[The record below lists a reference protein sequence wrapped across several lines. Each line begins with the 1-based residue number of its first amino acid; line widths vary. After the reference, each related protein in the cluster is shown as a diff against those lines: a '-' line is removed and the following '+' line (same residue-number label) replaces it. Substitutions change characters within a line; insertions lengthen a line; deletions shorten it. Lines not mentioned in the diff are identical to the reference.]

1 MGMFSRISD
10 IVQSNI
16 NAMLDKAE
24 DPEKVIRLI
33 IQEMEETLVEIR
45 SVAAKN
51 LAEQKML
58 DRKIADVESKATEWG
73 KKAELAVTKE
83 RDDLARAALSEKHA
97 TEQALAELVQQK
109 AQLAELIGSIQDDTA
124 RLQAKLSEAR
134 SKQKSLATRKQNSVV
149 RLHAKQSVNSDA
161 ITKAMA
167 RFEHYETRVET
178 LEAQVDA
185 FDIVPSSQQLAQ
197 DFAALE
203 KDESVESALAQLK
216 AKLNAKTAAPEPAKS
231 SKKANQKSAQAA

>member
-10 IVQSNI
+10 IVQANI

-51 LAEQKML
+51 LAEQKQL
-58 DRKIADVESKATEWG
+58 DRKIAEYTKQAINWQQKAQ
-73 KKAELAVTKE
+73 LAVDKN
-83 RDDLARAALSEKHA
+83 RDDLARAALTEKHN
-97 TEQALAELVQQK
+97 AEAKVSELQQQK
-109 AQLAELIGSIQDDTA
+109 AQLDEVIASIQADTG

-134 SKQKSLATRKQNSVV
+134 TKQKSLVVRKQNSTV
-149 RLHAKQSVNSDA
+149 RLQAKQAVNSNAVTDA
-161 ITKAMA
+161 VT
-167 RFEHYETRVET
+167 RFEQYESRVEA

-185 FDIVPSSQQLAQ
+185 FDIVPSATNLESQ
-197 DFAALE
+197 FAELE
-203 KDESVESALAQLK
+203 KDETIESELAKLK
-216 AKLNAKTAAPEPAKS
+216 AKVTKKPVKAATKTKAAA
-231 SKKANQKSAQAA
+231 

>member
-51 LAEQKML
+51 LADQKML
-58 DRKIADVESKATEWG
+58 DRKIAEAENRAYQWQ
-73 KKAELAVTKE
+73 KKAELAVEKS

-97 TEQALAELVQQK
+97 AEQTAEELHKQK
-109 AQLAELIGSIQDDTA
+109 AQLEELITNIQEDTA
-124 RLQAKLSEAR
+124 RLQNKLSEAR
-134 SKQKSLATRKQNSVV
+134 TKQKSLVSRKQNSVV
-149 RLHAKQSVNSDA
+149 RLQAKNTVNSDA
-161 ITKAMA
+161 INKAMA
-167 RFEHYETRVET
+167 RFDHYETRVES

-185 FDIVPSSQQLAQ
+185 FDIVPSSTQLAQ

-203 KDESVESALAQLK
+203 KDETVENELAKLK
-216 AKLNAKTAAPEPAKS
+216 AKLAKSEAPAAKKSTAKTSKAAA
-231 SKKANQKSAQAA
+231 